1 MKESKT
7 VFICAVMALT
17 ATVIKIILNIGD
29 AIPVNVGWSTDLI
42 CDILSVY
49 VVCNS
54 KVKKKVL
61 LAVCGAL
68 IYIMI
73 GVILATMATFGL
85 IEAP

>member
-17 ATVIKIILNIGD
+17 ATAMKIIVTIGEPF
-29 AIPVNVGWSTDLI
+29 PVNMGWSTDLI

-54 KVKKKVL
+54 KVKKKAR
-61 LAVCGAL
+61 LAICGAL
-68 IYIMI
+68 LYIFI